1 MGFVVVFDVVK
12 FRIRYPEFSS
22 VSDVLLDTYFTE
34 ATLYL
39 NNTAQSPVSE
49 LELRAMLL
57 NMLVAHIAELNR
69 LSASGT
75 AANPLVGR
83 VSSASEGSVSVSADM
98 GAVSERAA
106 WFLQTKYGAMYW
118 QATAQYRTMRYI
130 PGSSPSHYPSYYY
143 PRTQGRR

>member
-22 VSDVLLDTYFTE
+22 VSDVLLDAYFIE
-34 ATLYL
+34 ATPYL